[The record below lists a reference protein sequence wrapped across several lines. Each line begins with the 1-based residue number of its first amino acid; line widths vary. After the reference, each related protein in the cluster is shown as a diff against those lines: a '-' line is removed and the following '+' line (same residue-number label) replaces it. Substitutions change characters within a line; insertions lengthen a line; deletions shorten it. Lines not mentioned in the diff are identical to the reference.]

1 MFTKTWH
8 LYKDA
13 FSGINKEVW
22 LLALVSLINR
32 SGTMVVPFLTIYLKG
47 KMGFS
52 YLEIGIIMSVF
63 GVGSLIG
70 TYSGGKLTDK
80 IGFYPVLFWSLFL
93 GGLSFILLGFLNS
106 FLAWCIAITI
116 LGMVGAPTR

>member
-32 SGTMVVPFLTIYLKG
+32 SGTMVVPFLAAVIVSF
-47 KMGFS
+47 MAA
-52 YLEIGIIMSVF
+52 
-63 GVGSLIG
+63 
-70 TYSGGKLTDK
+70 DK
-80 IGFYPVLFWSLFL
+80 Q
-93 GGLSFILLGFLNS
+93 
-106 FLAWCIAITI
+106 T
-116 LGMVGAPTR
+116 